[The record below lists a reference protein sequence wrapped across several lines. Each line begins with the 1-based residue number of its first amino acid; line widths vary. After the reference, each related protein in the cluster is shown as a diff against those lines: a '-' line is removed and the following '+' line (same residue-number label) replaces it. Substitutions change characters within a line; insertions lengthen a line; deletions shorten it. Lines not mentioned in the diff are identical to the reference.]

1 MMASKLHIHQI
12 IPFSNVDGPGN
23 RCAIFLQGCNVACVY
38 CHNPE
43 TIPADPSFI
52 TKAHKK
58 LGNENHNM
66 EFLHDNIIEEG
77 HAAKQPQIQY
87 EEQAVWWDVD
97 NLVEEIKKYQPFIR
111 GITLSGGE
119 PTLQWEAIVDLFD
132 KIKPLGLNC
141 LVDTNGF
148 FDIET
153 IQPLIEIADGFL
165 FDVKTVKNS
174 ESLCGVPNQSALNQ
188 LNYLLQLDKIEEVR
202 TVIISGYMDGVQTV
216 ETVAKMLL
224 PYPHVP
230 YRLIRVHVKGMQK
243 HRQASLAPHI
253 PKPTQMEMLYDSVRR
268 IGHDNV
274 SYVL

>member
-1 MMASKLHIHQI
+1 MASKLHIHQI

-43 TIPADPSFI
+43 TIPADPSFT
-52 TKAHKK
+52 TKEQKTFVD
-58 LGNENHNM
+58 GNQNNELNK
-66 EFLHDNIIEEG
+66 DIIIEEV
-77 HAAKQPQIQY
+77 HSTKQPQIQY
-87 EEQAVWWDVD
+87 EEQAAWWNVD
-97 NLVEEIKKYQPFIR
+97 DLVEEIRNYQPFIR

-119 PTLQWEAIVDLFD
+119 PTLQWEAIVDLFK

-148 FDIET
+148 FDIE
-153 IQPLIEIADGFL
+153 IIRPLIEIADGFL
-165 FDVKTVKNS
+165 FDVKTVENS
-174 ESLCGVPNQSALNQ
+174 ERLCGIPNQSALNQ

-202 TVIISGYMDGVQTV
+202 TVIISGYMDDVQTV

-230 YRLIRVHVKGMQK
+230 YRLIRVHVKGMK
-243 HRQASLAPHI
+243 KYRQARLAPHI
-253 PKPTQMEMLYDSVRR
+253 PKPARMEMLYDSVRR